1 MQIQKEADKTVFVA
15 NLGSSANEEILF
27 ELFLQVG
34 SYFPQ
39 ALKLDEI
46 NGIVVK
52 CNKKVVAQQYNVL
65 SVKNNSSSVSAV
77 SRLHVPCFIPP
88 GWATEEGHHRPR
100 P

>member
-46 NGIVVK
+46 NGIVVW
-52 CNKKVVAQQYNVL
+52 
-65 SVKNNSSSVSAV
+65 VK
-77 SRLHVPCFIPP
+77 
-88 GWATEEGHHRPR
+88 
-100 P
+100 